1 VTDGLTHDP
10 TTDEPPERHPDD
22 PQENRIMAKASSSK
36 TPWFDDASDSELLS
50 EYARKLDSFLDVVA
64 DGRVDAKEL
73 EAQEKRV
80 VKLMKEVEP
89 LLSPEAHEKVT
100 HLLCEV
106 TAYDLMN
113 AMHLAGKSRPAT
125 KFRG

>member
-1 VTDGLTHDP
+1 
-10 TTDEPPERHPDD
+10 
-22 PQENRIMAKASSSK
+22 MSKK
-36 TPWFDDASDSELLS
+36 TPWFDAHSEAPMLA

-64 DGRVDAKEL
+64 DGRVDVQEL

-80 VKLMKEVEP
+80 VALMKEVEP
-89 LLSPEAHEKVT
+89 LLTPEAHDKVT
-100 HLLCEV
+100 QLLCEV

-113 AMHLAGKSRPAT
+113 TFHMAGKARPKT

>member
-1 VTDGLTHDP
+1 
-10 TTDEPPERHPDD
+10 
-22 PQENRIMAKASSSK
+22 MAKAKAGK
-36 TPWFDDASDSELLS
+36 TPWFDDSSDSELLT

-64 DGRVDAKEL
+64 DGKVDAKEL

-80 VKLMKEVEP
+80 VNLMKEVEP
-89 LLSPEAHEKVT
+89 LLSQEAHEKVT

-113 AMHLAGKSRPAT
+113 AMHLAGKSRPRT

>member
-1 VTDGLTHDP
+1 
-10 TTDEPPERHPDD
+10 
-22 PQENRIMAKASSSK
+22 MAKAKAGK
-36 TPWFDDASDSELLS
+36 TPWFDDSSDSELLT

-64 DGRVDAKEL
+64 DGKVDAKEL

-80 VKLMKEVEP
+80 VNLMKEVEP

-113 AMHLAGKSRPAT
+113 AMHLAGKSRPRT

>member
-1 VTDGLTHDP
+1 
-10 TTDEPPERHPDD
+10 
-22 PQENRIMAKASSSK
+22 MAKAKTGK
-36 TPWFDDASDSELLS
+36 TPWFDDASDSELLT

-64 DGRVDAKEL
+64 DGKVDSKEL

-80 VKLMKEVEP
+80 VNLMKEVEP

-113 AMHLAGKSRPAT
+113 AMHLAGKSRPRT

>member
-1 VTDGLTHDP
+1 
-10 TTDEPPERHPDD
+10 
-22 PQENRIMAKASSSK
+22 
-36 TPWFDDASDSELLS
+36 
-50 EYARKLDSFLDVVA
+50 
-64 DGRVDAKEL
+64 
-73 EAQEKRV
+73 
-80 VKLMKEVEP
+80 MKEVEP
-89 LLSPEAHEKVT
+89 LLSPKAHEKVT